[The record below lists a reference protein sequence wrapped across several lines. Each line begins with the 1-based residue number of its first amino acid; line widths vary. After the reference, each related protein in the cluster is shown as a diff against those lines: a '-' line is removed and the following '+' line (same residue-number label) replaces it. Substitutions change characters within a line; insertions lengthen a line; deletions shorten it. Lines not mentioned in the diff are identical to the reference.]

1 MIKGERLILMPL
13 PLSYVRSGGGPAAS
27 HAPALS
33 ISSVLHK

>member
-27 HAPALS
+27 QAPALS